1 MLVGLWL
8 PWEKK
13 LGIAGQEYNEKIE
26 EGEIERAGSTLIA
39 SVFSTS
45 ISPRAILRSISSII
59 TALLRP
65 LTKTLL
71 FVSREV

>member
-13 LGIAGQEYNEKIE
+13 LGIVGQEYNEEVE

-39 SVFSTS
+39 SVFSAS
-45 ISPRAILRSISSII
+45 ISPRAILLSISSII

-71 FVSREV
+71 FVLREV